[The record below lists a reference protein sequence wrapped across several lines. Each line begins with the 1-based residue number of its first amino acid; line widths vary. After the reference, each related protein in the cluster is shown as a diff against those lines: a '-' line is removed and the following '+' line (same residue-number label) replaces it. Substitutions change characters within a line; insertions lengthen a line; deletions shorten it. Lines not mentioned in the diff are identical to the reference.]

1 MWVCPDCG
9 VLNGKVLLAWE
20 NGSVQITFRP
30 ESRSTFRVKA
40 YLEVCIRWSGL
51 DSTKCKAVGQAGG
64 VLLTTT
70 VGLAGIDRLLSTALS
85 RWRKPSAVHVAC
97 SETDG
102 PRTLADNHGPGPAHS
117 YT

>member
-1 MWVCPDCG
+1 MYPLV
-9 VLNGKVLLAWE
+9 
-20 NGSVQITFRP
+20 
-30 ESRSTFRVKA
+30 RV
-40 YLEVCIRWSGL
+40 
-51 DSTKCKAVGQAGG
+51 DSTKCKTVGQAGG

-102 PRTLADNHGPGPAHS
+102 PRTLADNHGPGLTGPLVHLN
-117 YT
+117 T